1 MDSLLPNRSPH
12 FYSRRTIA
20 MSGKYE
26 YTELYKTDKILF
38 YKEKILLFILVHAIM
53 NKEKILLF
61 ILVHAIMNKEK
72 ILLFILVHAIMNKEK
87 ILLFILVHAIMNKK
101 RSKFIYAVGLYYRIG
116 GSL

>member
-1 MDSLLPNRSPH
+1 
-12 FYSRRTIA
+12 

-53 NKEKILLF
+53 NKKK
-61 ILVHAIMNKEK
+61 V
-72 ILLFILVHAIMNKEK
+72 
-87 ILLFILVHAIMNKK
+87 LLFILVHAIMNKK

>member
-1 MDSLLPNRSPH
+1 
-12 FYSRRTIA
+12 

-61 ILVHAIMNKEK
+61 ILVHAIMNK
-72 ILLFILVHAIMNKEK
+72 
-87 ILLFILVHAIMNKK
+87 K

-116 GSL
+116 GNL

>member
-53 NKEKILLF
+53 NK
-61 ILVHAIMNKEK
+61 
-72 ILLFILVHAIMNKEK
+72 
-87 ILLFILVHAIMNKK
+87 K

>member
-1 MDSLLPNRSPH
+1 
-12 FYSRRTIA
+12 

-61 ILVHAIMNKEK
+61 ILVHAIMNK
-72 ILLFILVHAIMNKEK
+72 
-87 ILLFILVHAIMNKK
+87 K

>member
-1 MDSLLPNRSPH
+1 
-12 FYSRRTIA
+12 

-38 YKEKILLFILVHAIM
+38 YKEKILLFILVHAIL
-53 NKEKILLF
+53 NKKKILLF
-61 ILVHAIMNKEK
+61 ILVHAIMNKK
-72 ILLFILVHAIMNKEK
+72 K